1 MTERSVRASASQAP
15 PSGAKPPVP
24 NAVPA
29 PDARR
34 GRALQGT
41 TPARPWFAATP
52 VGGSALSAC
61 IYLAGV
67 AVECILR
74 AYRMK
79 RPPEF
84 SSRHDLTELLKAS
97 GLVDFVPEKRKREV
111 SVALGDVWAR
121 WKNEYRYASDQ
132 RLLSDLKRRGLTEGI
147 KGDQLKESARIVVAR
162 ALELINVGEATW
174 KTA

>member
-1 MTERSVRASASQAP
+1 MSIRFEADDLRGAALERV
-15 PSGAKPPVP
+15 
-24 NAVPA
+24 NT
-29 PDARR
+29 ARR
-34 GRALQGT
+34 M
-41 TPARPWFAATP
+41 FDATA
-52 VGGSALSAC
+52 VGASDLSAC

-79 RPPEF
+79 RHPEF
-84 SSRHDLTELLKAS
+84 SSRHDLAELLKAS

-147 KGDQLKESARIVVAR
+147 KGDQLKESARIVLAR